1 MPRDDASGFAGKP
14 AMSGFALASRNS
26 LRALRP
32 LCSNRR
38 DEYVNEAL
46 RAERKTTHRR
56 RIRLIAR
63 HGPPARG
70 FAETMLARHLVEHHH
85 SRGAAGGTR
94 RRRFLWRRSGLAWG
108 RARSAS

>member
-32 LCSNRR
+32 LRSNRR
-38 DEYVNEAL
+38 DEYVHEAL

-56 RIRLIAR
+56 RIA
-63 HGPPARG
+63 
-70 FAETMLARHLVEHHH
+70 
-85 SRGAAGGTR
+85 
-94 RRRFLWRRSGLAWG
+94 
-108 RARSAS
+108 

>member
-32 LCSNRR
+32 LRSNRR

-46 RAERKTTHRR
+46 RARPQAKPLRRHRN
-56 RIRLIAR
+56 
-63 HGPPARG
+63 
-70 FAETMLARHLVEHHH
+70 
-85 SRGAAGGTR
+85 R
-94 RRRFLWRRSGLAWG
+94 RRRVPPAAPPSGWYSTGGVRTVLVSARGMVHPHADLLA
-108 RARSAS
+108 R